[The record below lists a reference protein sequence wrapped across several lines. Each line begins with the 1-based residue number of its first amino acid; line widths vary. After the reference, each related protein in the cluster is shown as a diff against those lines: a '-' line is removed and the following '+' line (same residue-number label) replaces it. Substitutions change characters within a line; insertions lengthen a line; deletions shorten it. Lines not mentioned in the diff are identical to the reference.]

1 MRRTAIVILAA
12 VLQAACFVEVRHV
25 ADASVAFREAR
36 AEAQRYQG
44 RPGPARQV
52 NVLVYDPDDRELT
65 KVTVPM
71 WLAKKAAGHVD
82 FDAELD
88 GDDEESFRRVKRRLP
103 IEALDKAGLGLL
115 VDVDEDDGE
124 QVLVWLR

>member
-1 MRRTAIVILAA
+1 MRRSVIVILAA
-12 VLQAACFVEVRHV
+12 LLQAACFVEVRHV
-25 ADASVAFREAR
+25 ADAGAAFREAR
-36 AEAQRYQG
+36 AEASRYQG
-44 RPGPARQV
+44 RPGPAHQV

-65 KVTVPM
+65 RVSVPM

-88 GDDEESFRRVKRRLP
+88 GDDEDAVRRVERRLP
-103 IEALDKAGLGLL
+103 IDALDKAGLGLL
-115 VDVDEDDGE
+115 VDVDEDGGE

>member
-1 MRRTAIVILAA
+1 LILAA

-25 ADASVAFREAR
+25 DDATAAFREAR
-36 AEAQRYQG
+36 AEALRYQG

-52 NVLVYDPDDRELT
+52 HVLVYDPDDRELT
-65 KVTVPM
+65 RVTVPM

-82 FDAELD
+82 WEAELD
-88 GDDEESFRRVKRRLP
+88 GSDEEAVRRIRRRLP
-103 IEALDKAGLGLL
+103 IEALEKAGLGVLA
-115 VDVDEDDGE
+115 DVDEDGGE